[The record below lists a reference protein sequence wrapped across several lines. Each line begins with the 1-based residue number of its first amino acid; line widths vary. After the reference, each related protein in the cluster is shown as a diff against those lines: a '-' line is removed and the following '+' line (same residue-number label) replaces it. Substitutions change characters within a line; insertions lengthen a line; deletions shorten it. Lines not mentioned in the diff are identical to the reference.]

1 MTEEEKAKIE
11 EEARNL
17 LGEFPDKMSVGMAR
31 KIATW
36 NMEQDK
42 KHGNSWIR
50 VSAISSV
57 NIMAGLWRLPYE
69 KLTSEDL
76 DEASNMLENI
86 IGPTLFKLVGRDD
99 DLKRYFCIYVYALLK
114 LDEE

>member
-1 MTEEEKAKIE
+1 MTEEEKARIE
-11 EEARNL
+11 EEAQAL
-17 LGEFPDKMSVGMAR
+17 LGEFPDKMPLGMAR

-36 NMEQDK
+36 NFEQDK
-42 KHGNSWIR
+42 RHGNSHIR

-57 NIMAGLWRLPYE
+57 NSMIPLWRLPYE
-69 KLTSEDL
+69 DLASEDL
-76 DEASNMLENI
+76 DKASCMLEKI
-86 IGPTLFKLVGRDD
+86 IGPTLLKLVGRDD